1 MEHTPTD
8 EEREAVGRAVTE
20 AIGARSR
27 RALARRAGVSEGTIR
42 RIEAGW
48 QTVSGQRLPY
58 RPDGRTIVKLAEAV
72 GLDGEELC
80 RQLGRPYPG
89 PMPDLSTADLVA
101 DLRRLIGEAAEL
113 IDRLEPGGER

>member
-1 MEHTPTD
+1 MEHVPTD

-42 RIEAGW
+42 RFEMGW

-58 RPDGRTIVKLAEAV
+58 RPDGRTIVKLAEAL

-80 RQLGRPYPG
+80 RRLGRSYPG

-113 IDRLEPGGER
+113 IDRLEPDGER